1 MPLTSLSTASSL
13 LPQSHFHPLLACP
26 HLNQRRTAITDFL
39 KNPFRSRRRRQILDP
54 KSPEFRKLAEAKKA
68 KEEKERSQTPKPGGL
83 APGSIFDTPASPT
96 TDPQQ
101 EEVRI
106 LRDPKSMAAAL
117 DPTPRARARWQRKM
131 VIREIKGR
139 WRMSKTVKLARTER
153 SHLCK
158 SEFIKT
164 SVKKLFPLAN
174 QIAGKPLSEAMV
186 QMRFSKKKA
195 AQDVLRH
202 LEYARD
208 QAIVMRGMGLGKVQ
222 ARAQT
227 KQAEEKVGDGQGV
240 GKGRESGQEEE
251 RLLVEDRKGKKR
263 VVTDRSAM
271 YVDEAWVGRGT
282 YGFGAD
288 YRARGN
294 VNRLML
300 PYTSKSIAPAVQL
313 GCSCFTR
320 VLILV
325 LGISVV
331 LKEEATRI
339 RQAQD
344 REAKRLK
351 KKVWVP
357 LPDRP
362 ITAQRQ
368 YPLW

>member
-1 MPLTSLSTASSL
+1 MSLTAFSTATSL
-13 LPQSHFHPLLACP
+13 LPQSHFHPLPSCP
-26 HLNQRRTAITDFL
+26 PLPQRRTAILDIL
-39 KNPFRSRRRRQILDP
+39 KNPFKSRRRRAILDP
-54 KSPEFRKLAEAKKA
+54 SSPDFRKAKNVQKA
-68 KEEKERSQTPKPGGL
+68 QQEKQRSQLPKERSL
-83 APGSIFDTPASPT
+83 APGSIFDKT
-96 TDPQQ
+96 TDPPDD
-101 EEVRI
+101 EEMGVI
-106 LRDPKSMAAAL
+106 RDPNAMAAAL
-117 DPTPRARARWQRKM
+117 DPTPRARERWQRKM
-131 VIREIKGR
+131 VIREVRRRG
-139 WRMSKTVKLARTER
+139 RMSRTEKLARTER
-153 SHLCK
+153 SHLSK
-158 SEFIKT
+158 SEFFKT

-208 QAIVMRGMGLGKVQ
+208 EAIVMRGMGLGKV
-222 ARAQT
+222 RAQAGLR
-227 KQAEEKVGDGQGV
+227 KGEREGEK
-240 GKGRESGQEEE
+240 EQEQEQERDQEQKVKEDEE
-251 RLLVEDRKGKKR
+251 RLLVEDKKGKKR

-271 YVDEAWVGRGT
+271 YVDEAWVGRGP
-282 YGFGAD
+282 YGVGFD

-300 PYTSKSIAPAVQL
+300 PYTS
-313 GCSCFTR
+313 
-320 VLILV
+320 
-325 LGISVV
+325 ISVV

-339 RQAQD
+339 RQAAD
-344 REAKRLK
+344 RESKRLK